1 MYFYTRVEIIAQ
13 HIVMKKR
20 EKKNTVWLILIVAV
34 ICSSLVALLN
44 SMGFQHVLAT
54 LLSVSSL
61 VVAAVGVILVYR
73 ELEMTNDIA
82 EAEFIA
88 NINTA
93 FVTNPEYKKVYV
105 ALDKYQRLLGCAAG
119 REMLRQAEKDI
130 EELDNS
136 SISNYLTFFEVLNV
150 LRKKEVMKISTIDDL
165 FAYRFFIATRNKC
178 IYRRKIA
185 KGNFRNILELQE
197 LWEQYRRENGLEM
210 YGEELCGDEVSFVR
224 MGAPYLRDV
233 LEIQSETFAHMEDA
247 QLLRANSEAALYD
260 CLVNHY
266 VVGAFCNGELM
277 GFGVLYFA
285 RDSEENLAQYVR
297 TDVDDYSVY
306 ANIKLIIVR
315 EAYRGRGLQK
325 QMMESLEAAARK
337 RGIRELFATIS
348 PQNVHSENNFLAM
361 GYTKEGYVEH
371 KYGNYD
377 RNVFAKVL

>member
-1 MYFYTRVEIIAQ
+1 
-13 HIVMKKR
+13 MKEKK
-20 EKKNTVWLILIVAV
+20 KKNTVWLILIVAI
-34 ICSSLVALLN
+34 ICSSIVALLN

-88 NINTA
+88 NINTS

-105 ALDKYQRLLGCAAG
+105 ALDKYQRLLGCEAG
-119 REMLRQAEKDI
+119 KEMLRRAEKEI

-197 LWEQYRRENGLEM
+197 LWEEYRRENGLEM
-210 YGEELCGDEVSFVR
+210 YGEDLCGDEVSFVR
-224 MGAPYLRDV
+224 LGVPYLRDV
-233 LEIQSETFAHMEDA
+233 LEIQQEAFAHMPDP
-247 QLLRANSEAALYD
+247 QLLRANSEEALHE

-285 RDSEENLAQYVR
+285 RDTEENLARYVR
-297 TDVDDYSVY
+297 ENVDDYSVY

-315 EAYRGRGLQK
+315 ESYRGKGLQR
-325 QMMESLEAAARK
+325 QMMERLEAAARK

-348 PQNVHSENNFLAM
+348 PQNTHSENNFLAM

-371 KYGNYD
+371 KYGDYD

>member
-1 MYFYTRVEIIAQ
+1 
-13 HIVMKKR
+13 MKEKK
-20 EKKNTVWLILIVAV
+20 KKNTVWLILIVAI
-34 ICSSLVALLN
+34 ICSSIVALLN

-82 EAEFIA
+82 EADFIA
-88 NINTA
+88 NINTS

-119 REMLRQAEKDI
+119 QEMLRQAEKEI

-197 LWEQYRRENGLEM
+197 LWEQYRRENGLAM
-210 YGEELCGDEVSFVR
+210 YGEDLCGDEVSFVR
-224 MGAPYLRDV
+224 IGAHYLRDV
-233 LEIQSETFAHMEDA
+233 LEIQEEAFAQMPDKQILRPNSETV
-247 QLLRANSEAALYD
+247 LYD

-266 VVGAFCNGELM
+266 VMGVFCKGDLL

-285 RDSEENLAQYVR
+285 RDTEENLAQYVR
-297 TDVDDYSVY
+297 DKVDDYSVY
-306 ANIKLIIVR
+306 ANVKLIIVR
-315 EAYRGRGLQK
+315 PGHRGRGLQR
-325 QMMESLEAAARK
+325 QIMEKLESAARK

-348 PQNVHSENNFLAM
+348 PQNTHSENNFLAM

-371 KYGNYD
+371 KYGDYD
-377 RNVFAKVL
+377 RNIFGKVL